1 MTSDNV
7 QTAPT
12 PTETIRAAQDALQ
25 RLLRD
30 PELAE
35 VMGAWQRARLEAAC
49 EALSELM
56 ARIQQEED

>member
-1 MTSDNV
+1 
-7 QTAPT
+7 
-12 PTETIRAAQDALQ
+12 LQ